1 MKSAPRAASKT
12 SPDAT
17 VGAVLTALEAQASQ
31 KIRDEMAPRY
41 GIVTERAFGVPMAKM
56 LAMARE
62 LGPNH
67 HLATALWDSGW
78 YEARMVA
85 CMIED
90 PACVTPAQMDA
101 WRRDFDNWG
110 ICDTV
115 CFKLF
120 DRTPYVFAKVAEWSD
135 LNDEFGKRAAFA
147 LLASAAL
154 HGKGAEGDYLGALSL
169 VERAASDDRNF
180 VKKGVSWALRAMGEK
195 GSPTVKAAALAL
207 ARKLAA
213 SSHPTERWIG
223 KDALKSFERK
233 RALPESAQVSSGLHD
248 TR

>member
-1 MKSAPRAASKT
+1 MVIKAKSAPRTADRASL
-12 SPDAT
+12 DAT
-17 VGAVLTALEAQASQ
+17 VDAVLTALEAQSSP
-31 KIRDEMAPRY
+31 KIRNEMAPRY

-56 LAMARE
+56 LAMAKE
-62 LGPNH
+62 LGLNH
-67 HLATALWDSGW
+67 DLAAALWDSGW

-120 DRTPYVFAKVAEWSD
+120 DRTPYVFAKVAEWSE

-154 HGKGAEGDYLGALSL
+154 HGKGAEADYLGALLL

-180 VKKGVSWALRAMGEK
+180 VKKGVNWALRAIGEK
-195 GSPTVKAAALAL
+195 GSPAIKAAALAL

-213 SSHPTERWIG
+213 SSHATERWVG
-223 KDALKSFERK
+223 KDALKSLERK
-233 RALPESAQVSSGLHD
+233 RAL
-248 TR
+248 